1 MVEIKILMFAIVSN
15 MMNNVVVLAINTKVV
30 LQVHVIGIT
39 ILMHVNVEYLN
50 NNISSISGCK
60 KLHPLASYSHLRS

>member
-1 MVEIKILMFAIVSN
+1 MFAIVSN

-50 NNISSISGCK
+50 NKISSIS
-60 KLHPLASYSHLRS
+60 LHILI